1 MSLETQLF
9 TLLQA
14 VCPRTYPDFAPVT
27 TARPYLT
34 YQQIGG
40 ESVNMLDRMVPN
52 KRNANIQVNVW
63 SDTRA
68 EASALIQSVE
78 DALRMATIFQAEPLS
93 APRADFDADVPVY
106 AAIQDFTI
114 WADR

>member
-1 MSLETQLF
+1 VSLETQLF

-14 VCPRTYPDFAPVT
+14 VCPRTFPDFAPTT
-27 TARPYLT
+27 TARPYVT

-40 ESVNMLDRMVPN
+40 VAVNHLDRLVPN
-52 KRNANIQVNVW
+52 KRNALVQVNVW

-68 EASALIQSVE
+68 EASALIQSIE
-78 DALRMATIFQAEPLS
+78 DALRMTTVFQAEPQN
-93 APRADFDADVPVY
+93 APHTSFDADIPVY
-106 AAIQDFTI
+106 AAIQDFDI